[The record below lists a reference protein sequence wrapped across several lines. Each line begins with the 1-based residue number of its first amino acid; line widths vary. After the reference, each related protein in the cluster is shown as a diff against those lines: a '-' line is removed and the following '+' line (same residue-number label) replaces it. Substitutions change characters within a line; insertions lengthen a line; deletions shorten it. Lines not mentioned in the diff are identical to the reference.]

1 MCEEFAQ
8 RASSEEEGV
17 SWILNY
23 CTYKVSKR
31 KIMYEEVVE
40 CVEKLAQWECAD
52 DIQDWD

>member
-17 SWILNY
+17 GWILNY
-23 CTYKVSKR
+23 CTYKVFKR

-40 CVEKLAQWECAD
+40 CVEKLAQ
-52 DIQDWD
+52 